1 MELLET
7 MRVEA
12 GGAIPLLDRHLARIA
27 NSAQILGFLCHSA
40 ELRAAIKREAIKQ
53 KESVVFRLLLARD
66 GSHELQVKPMPTNQI
81 TRLVLAPTRVNS
93 ADPMLRHKTT
103 ARSLYDTARVGLP
116 PNADA
121 ILLNERGEATET
133 TIANIAVLRDGV
145 WITPPISCGALAGVM
160 RAQLLDERKLV
171 EAVIPAL
178 VPGDLIRCL
187 NAVRSIYDA
196 SIEPR
201 SQGSG

>member
-103 ARSLYDTARVGLP
+103 LKVQRSETALSCWAELDLGKP
-116 PNADA
+116 FISHAYTTYSGEPEA
-121 ILLNERGEATET
+121 ICECRL
-133 TIANIAVLRDGV
+133 
-145 WITPPISCGALAGVM
+145 
-160 RAQLLDERKLV
+160 
-171 EAVIPAL
+171 AL
-178 VPGDLIRCL
+178 V
-187 NAVRSIYDA
+187 
-196 SIEPR
+196 
-201 SQGSG
+201 